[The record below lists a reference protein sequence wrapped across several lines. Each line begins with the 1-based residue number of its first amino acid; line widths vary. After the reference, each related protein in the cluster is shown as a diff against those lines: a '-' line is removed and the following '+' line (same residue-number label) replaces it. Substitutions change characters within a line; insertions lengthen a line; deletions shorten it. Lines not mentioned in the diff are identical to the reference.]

1 MYNSLNER
9 ENHIFL
15 NDIDEENSIIQGDI
29 ITQTINILST
39 KDINFSYNENSF
51 LMKKREKD
59 IIKQSV
65 EKDTKYRF
73 DNLKR
78 ECKHLV
84 IENIM
89 NFINDKIY
97 EAYKGN
103 IGIGLSK
110 KKLLKLNQSQKANA
124 DAEFNKIFI
133 RKTLKE
139 ILSQNITKQIN
150 FYEQDHNKK
159 NFYEQDHNKKLIET
173 LLLEQREKFEK
184 LFNLTFIECLE
195 HFIGDKEIEELNGL
209 TLFTELKDQIIK
221 KHVKEGELYYE
232 NLKLFL
238 SDFENKINKAK
249 LRKKRANTKVNSN

>member
-1 MYNSLNER
+1 M
-9 ENHIFL
+9 
-15 NDIDEENSIIQGDI
+15 
-29 ITQTINILST
+29 
-39 KDINFSYNENSF
+39 
-51 LMKKREKD
+51 
-59 IIKQSV
+59 
-65 EKDTKYRF
+65 
-73 DNLKR
+73 
-78 ECKHLV
+78 
-84 IENIM
+84 
-89 NFINDKIY
+89 
-97 EAYKGN
+97 
-103 IGIGLSK
+103 
-110 KKLLKLNQSQKANA
+110 KLNQSQKANV

-139 ILSQNITKQIN
+139 ILSQNITKQI
-150 FYEQDHNKK
+150 

>member
-1 MYNSLNER
+1 MCINSKEIENQIYLIDLN
-9 ENHIFL
+9 
-15 NDIDEENSIIQGDI
+15 EENSFFQKESLE
-29 ITQTINILST
+29 QNISFIGT
-39 KDINFSYNENSF
+39 RDINVSYDDIKLLGN
-51 LMKKREKD
+51 KREKD
-59 IIKQSV
+59 TIKQSI
-65 EKDTKYRF
+65 EKDTKYRY

-84 IENIM
+84 IENVM
-89 NFINDKIY
+89 KFINDKIY

-103 IGIGLSK
+103 IGIGLTK
-110 KKLLKLNQSQKANA
+110 KKLMKLNQSQKANA

-159 NFYEQDHNKKLIET
+159 LIET
-173 LLLEQREKFEK
+173 LLLERKEQFEK
-184 LFNLTFIECLE
+184 LFNLTFIECVE
-195 HFIGDKEIEELNGL
+195 HFIGDKQIEELNGL
-209 TLFTELKDQIIK
+209 TLFTELKDQIIQ

-238 SDFENKINKAK
+238 KDFENKINKAK
-249 LRKKRANTKVNSN
+249 PRKKRAKSIDNNY

>member
-1 MYNSLNER
+1 
-9 ENHIFL
+9 
-15 NDIDEENSIIQGDI
+15 
-29 ITQTINILST
+29 
-39 KDINFSYNENSF
+39 
-51 LMKKREKD
+51 MKKREKD

-65 EKDTKYRF
+65 EKDIKYRF

-84 IENIM
+84 IENTM

-103 IGIGLSK
+103 IGIGLIK

-139 ILSQNITKQIN
+139 ILSQNI
-150 FYEQDHNKK
+150 
-159 NFYEQDHNKKLIET
+159 FYEQDHNKKLIET
-173 LLLEQREKFEK
+173 LLLEKRENFEK

-249 LRKKRANTKVNSN
+249 SRKKRANTNVNSN

>member
-1 MYNSLNER
+1 MCFNSKEIENQIYFRDLN
-9 ENHIFL
+9 
-15 NDIDEENSIIQGDI
+15 EENSFFQKESLDQYISFIG
-29 ITQTINILST
+29 TR
-39 KDINFSYNENSF
+39 DINVSYNDNK
-51 LMKKREKD
+51 LLGNKREKD

-65 EKDTKYRF
+65 EKDNKYRY

-89 NFINDKIY
+89 KFINDKIY
-97 EAYKGN
+97 EVYKGN
-103 IGIGLSK
+103 IGIGLTK

-150 FYEQDHNKK
+150 FFD
-159 NFYEQDHNKKLIET
+159 QDHNKKLIET
-173 LLLEQREKFEK
+173 LLLERNEQFEQ
-184 LFNLTFIECLE
+184 LFNLTFIECVE
-195 HFIGDKEIEELNGL
+195 HFIGNKQIEELNGL

-221 KHVKEGELYYE
+221 KHGKEGELYYE

-249 LRKKRANTKVNSN
+249 SRKKELILMLIAIQNII

>member
-1 MYNSLNER
+1 MCFNSKEIENQIYFRDLN
-9 ENHIFL
+9 
-15 NDIDEENSIIQGDI
+15 EENSFFQKESLDQYISFKG
-29 ITQTINILST
+29 TR
-39 KDINFSYNENSF
+39 DINVSYNDNK
-51 LMKKREKD
+51 LLGNKREKD

-65 EKDTKYRF
+65 EKDNKYRY

-89 NFINDKIY
+89 KFINDKIY

-103 IGIGLSK
+103 IGIGLTK

-150 FYEQDHNKK
+150 FFD
-159 NFYEQDHNKKLIET
+159 QDHNKKLIET
-173 LLLEQREKFEK
+173 LLLEKKEQFEQ

-195 HFIGDKEIEELNGL
+195 HFIGDKQIEELNGL
-209 TLFTELKDQIIK
+209 TLFSELKDQIIK
-221 KHVKEGELYYE
+221 KHGKEGELYYE

>member
-15 NDIDEENSIIQGDI
+15 NDIDDENSIIQRDI
-29 ITQTINILST
+29 INHTINILST
-39 KDINFSYNENSF
+39 KEINYSNNENLF
-51 LMKKREKD
+51 LSKKREKD
-59 IIKQSV
+59 IIKQSF

-84 IENIM
+84 VENVM
-89 NFINDKIY
+89 KFINDKIY
-97 EAYKGN
+97 EVYKGN
-103 IGIGLSK
+103 IGIGLTK

-133 RKTLKE
+133 KRALKE
-139 ILSQNITKQIN
+139 ILSQDITKQI
-150 FYEQDHNKK
+150 

-173 LLLEQREKFEK
+173 LLLEKRENFEK
-184 LFNLTFIECLE
+184 LFN
-195 HFIGDKEIEELNGL
+195 LNGL

-221 KHVKEGELYYE
+221 KHGKEGELYYE

-249 LRKKRANTKVNSN
+249 SRKKELILMLIAIQNII

>member
-1 MYNSLNER
+1 M
-9 ENHIFL
+9 
-15 NDIDEENSIIQGDI
+15 
-29 ITQTINILST
+29 
-39 KDINFSYNENSF
+39 
-51 LMKKREKD
+51 
-59 IIKQSV
+59 
-65 EKDTKYRF
+65 
-73 DNLKR
+73 
-78 ECKHLV
+78 
-84 IENIM
+84 
-89 NFINDKIY
+89 
-97 EAYKGN
+97 
-103 IGIGLSK
+103 
-110 KKLLKLNQSQKANA
+110 KLNQSQKANA

-139 ILSQNITKQIN
+139 ILSQNITKQI
-150 FYEQDHNKK
+150 

>member
-15 NDIDEENSIIQGDI
+15 NDIDDENSIIQRDI
-29 ITQTINILST
+29 INHTINILST
-39 KDINFSYNENSF
+39 KEINYSNNENLF
-51 LMKKREKD
+51 LSKKREKD
-59 IIKQSV
+59 IIKQSF

-84 IENIM
+84 VENVM
-89 NFINDKIY
+89 KFINDKIY
-97 EAYKGN
+97 EVYKGN
-103 IGIGLSK
+103 IGIGLTK

-133 RKTLKE
+133 KRSLKE
-139 ILSQNITKQIN
+139 ILSQDITKQI
-150 FYEQDHNKK
+150 

-173 LLLEQREKFEK
+173 LLLEKRENFEK

-195 HFIGDKEIEELNGL
+195 HFIGNKQIEEINGL

-221 KHVKEGELYYE
+221 KHGKEGELYYE

-238 SDFENKINKAK
+238 KDFENKINKAK
-249 LRKKRANTKVNSN
+249 PRKKRTKIKDNNY

>member
-1 MYNSLNER
+1 MCINSKEIENQIYLLDLN
-9 ENHIFL
+9 
-15 NDIDEENSIIQGDI
+15 EENSFFQKESLE
-29 ITQTINILST
+29 QNISFIGT
-39 KDINFSYNENSF
+39 RDINVSYDDIKLLGN
-51 LMKKREKD
+51 KREKD
-59 IIKQSV
+59 TIKQSI
-65 EKDTKYRF
+65 EKDTKYRY

-84 IENIM
+84 IENVM
-89 NFINDKIY
+89 KFINDKIY

-103 IGIGLSK
+103 IGIGLTK
-110 KKLLKLNQSQKANA
+110 KKLMKLNQSQKANA

-159 NFYEQDHNKKLIET
+159 LIET
-173 LLLEQREKFEK
+173 LLLERKEQFEK
-184 LFNLTFIECLE
+184 LFNLTFIECVE
-195 HFIGDKEIEELNGL
+195 HFIGDKQIEELNGL
-209 TLFTELKDQIIK
+209 TLFTELKDQIIQ

-238 SDFENKINKAK
+238 KDFENKINKAK
-249 LRKKRANTKVNSN
+249 PRKKRAKSIDNNY

>member
-15 NDIDEENSIIQGDI
+15 NDIDDENSIIQRDI
-29 ITQTINILST
+29 INHTINILST
-39 KDINFSYNENSF
+39 KEINYSNNENLF
-51 LMKKREKD
+51 LSKKREKD
-59 IIKQSV
+59 IIKQSF

-84 IENIM
+84 VENVM
-89 NFINDKIY
+89 KFINDKIY
-97 EAYKGN
+97 EVYKGN
-103 IGIGLSK
+103 IGIGLTK

-133 RKTLKE
+133 KRSLKE
-139 ILSQNITKQIN
+139 ILSQDITKQI
-150 FYEQDHNKK
+150 

-173 LLLEQREKFEK
+173 LLLEKRENFEK

-195 HFIGDKEIEELNGL
+195 HFIGDKQIEELNGL

-221 KHVKEGELYYE
+221 KHGKEGELYYE

-238 SDFENKINKAK
+238 KDFENKINKAK
-249 LRKKRANTKVNSN
+249 PRKKRTIIKDNNY

>member
-1 MYNSLNER
+1 MNNLRKNSISNELNEQD
-9 ENHIFL
+9 ENDFSSNFL
-15 NDIDEENSIIQGDI
+15 DKIYDDVIPNMSFINPGPEKSFIKESI
-29 ITQTINILST
+29 
-39 KDINFSYNENSF
+39 KF
-51 LMKKREKD
+51 LTKKRGNEDK
-59 IIKQSV
+59 KKTQKSH
-65 EKDTKYRF
+65 TKYTY

-78 ECKHLV
+78 KCKHLV
-84 IENIM
+84 IENVM
-89 NFINDKIY
+89 VFINKKIK
-97 EAYKGN
+97 EAYNGK
-103 IGIGLSK
+103 IGDGVVK
-110 KKLLKLNQSQKANA
+110 KELVKLNQSQKRNSSTN
-124 DAEFNKIFI
+124 FNKLFLN
-133 RKTLKE
+133 KTLKE

-150 FYEQDHNKK
+150 F
-159 NFYEQDHNKKLIET
+159 FEQDHNKKLIET

-249 LRKKRANTKVNSN
+249 SRKKELILMLIAIQNII

>member
-1 MYNSLNER
+1 MCFNSKEIENQIYFRDLN
-9 ENHIFL
+9 
-15 NDIDEENSIIQGDI
+15 EENSFFQKESLD
-29 ITQTINILST
+29 QNISFIGT
-39 KDINFSYNENSF
+39 RDINVSYNENK
-51 LMKKREKD
+51 LLGNKREKD
-59 IIKQSV
+59 IIRQFAK
-65 EKDTKYRF
+65 KDTKYRY

-89 NFINDKIY
+89 KFINDKIY

-103 IGIGLSK
+103 IGIGLTK

-150 FYEQDHNKK
+150 FYEQD
-159 NFYEQDHNKKLIET
+159 YNKKLIET

-184 LFNLTFIECLE
+184 LFNLTFIEYLE

-249 LRKKRANTKVNSN
+249 SRKKRANTNVNSN

>member
-15 NDIDEENSIIQGDI
+15 NDIDDENSIIQRDI
-29 ITQTINILST
+29 INHTINILST
-39 KDINFSYNENSF
+39 KEINYSNNENLF
-51 LMKKREKD
+51 LSKKREKD
-59 IIKQSV
+59 IIKQSF

-84 IENIM
+84 VENVM
-89 NFINDKIY
+89 KFINDKIY
-97 EAYKGN
+97 EVYKGN
-103 IGIGLSK
+103 IGIGLTK
-110 KKLLKLNQSQKANA
+110 KKLLKLNQSQKANS
-124 DAEFNKIFI
+124 DTEFNKIFI
-133 RKTLKE
+133 KRSLKE
-139 ILSQNITKQIN
+139 ILSQDITKQI
-150 FYEQDHNKK
+150 

-173 LLLEQREKFEK
+173 LLLEKRENFEK

-195 HFIGDKEIEELNGL
+195 HFIGDKQIEELNGL

-221 KHVKEGELYYE
+221 KHGKEGELYYE

-238 SDFENKINKAK
+238 KDFENKINKAK
-249 LRKKRANTKVNSN
+249 PRRTKIKDNNY

>member
-15 NDIDEENSIIQGDI
+15 NDIDDENSIIQRDI
-29 ITQTINILST
+29 INHTINILST
-39 KDINFSYNENSF
+39 KEINYSNNENLF
-51 LMKKREKD
+51 LSKKREKD
-59 IIKQSV
+59 IIKQSF

-84 IENIM
+84 VENVM
-89 NFINDKIY
+89 KFINDKIY
-97 EAYKGN
+97 EVYKGN
-103 IGIGLSK
+103 IGIGLTK

-133 RKTLKE
+133 KRSLKE
-139 ILSQNITKQIN
+139 ILSQDITKQI
-150 FYEQDHNKK
+150 

-173 LLLEQREKFEK
+173 LLLEKRENFEK

-195 HFIGDKEIEELNGL
+195 HFIGDKQIEELNGL

-221 KHVKEGELYYE
+221 KQGKEGELYYE

-238 SDFENKINKAK
+238 KDFENKINKAK
-249 LRKKRANTKVNSN
+249 PRKKRTIIKDNNY